1 MGKTKRRTNSAG
13 DPSGPRTKVSCLTN
27 ISGCGPKSPSSP
39 SSMATNS
46 IDIDEM
52 VDIINNVASQ
62 SQSSTQAAE
71 GQNGQ
76 TGHDAQDVRDEQPN
90 DANEIIRKQ
99 KTTINKLAGQVNDQR
114 NKIVLLQKTVAELN
128 STVENQRLLM
138 DTLTTKIQFV
148 LSFLNI
154 DQNTSLTNAVSP
166 STNTSPTTYKGT
178 DGKQSSQRTSYAAVA
193 SQQHMSTQEQVV
205 AAVYLDQSQ
214 RDRRANNIVIT
225 GLPVC
230 PDMSDKALV
239 SQMISKELLIV
250 PDIVQLRRLGRTGN
264 DINLN
269 AGLNVQP
276 LLVVL
281 KTTSQANS
289 ILQRAKLL
297 RGSVHSVI
305 SDHVYINRHLTRAES
320 IAAYEERRQ
329 RRDRAVRRQ
338 AESTSSSSAVSKAAP
353 TPAAPVVDSTA
364 GPMPHSG
371 VAAGLNTL
379 AAPFTC
385 KSFTDAVCAASPFD
399 DLINFTN

>member
-1 MGKTKRRTNSAG
+1 MGKTKRRTNSAE

-27 ISGCGPKSPSSP
+27 ISGCEPKNPSSP
-39 SSMATNS
+39 SCTTTNS

-71 GQNGQ
+71 GGQ
-76 TGHDAQDVRDEQPN
+76 SGQICHDAQDVRDEQPS
-90 DANEIIRKQ
+90 DANETICKQ
-99 KTTINKLAGQVNDQR
+99 KTTINKLAGQVNDQK
-114 NKIVLLQKTVAELN
+114 NKIVLLQKSVAELN

-138 DTLTTKIQFV
+138 DTLTTKMQFI

-154 DQNTSLTNAVSP
+154 DDNTSLTNAVPP
-166 STNTSPTTYKGT
+166 SINTSPTTYTGI
-178 DGKQSSQRTSYAAVA
+178 DGKKSSQQTSYEAVA
-193 SQQHMSTQEQVV
+193 SQQHSATQEQVV
-205 AAVYLDQSQ
+205 AAVYLDQSR

-250 PDIVQLRRLGRTGN
+250 PDIVQLRRLGRAGN

-281 KTTSQANS
+281 KTTSQANC

-305 SDHVYINRHLTRAES
+305 SDHVYINRHMTRAES

-329 RRDRAVRRQ
+329 R
-338 AESTSSSSAVSKAAP
+338 
-353 TPAAPVVDSTA
+353 
-364 GPMPHSG
+364 
-371 VAAGLNTL
+371 
-379 AAPFTC
+379 
-385 KSFTDAVCAASPFD
+385 
-399 DLINFTN
+399 